1 MQTRRLIPFILAL
14 LCASLMFGI
23 TGAAQAQETSV
34 SASFANQQKE
44 SLPINVLVGQSRV
57 INFDR
62 KIGRFS
68 VSNPEVAEAVLVAPD
83 QVLVNGK
90 AFGQVNF
97 IAWEKE
103 SGKFV
108 VFDVFV
114 RANLSLIDSQIRAL
128 FPRDDIRLSQA
139 NGSVVISGSVAQPQT
154 SAQVEAVVKAA
165 GFQTVNMLASPVKN
179 MMQVQLSV
187 RVAEVSRTKLRELG
201 SSWASSNGGT
211 SISATNSLASLF
223 ETANLFISNTGLG
236 SAASIRALQTS
247 GAIRSLAEP
256 NVIAMSGQQA
266 SFLAGGE
273 FPIPVIQSDGT
284 RVNVTVVFK
293 EYGVR
298 LNFKPTIIDEDHIQ
312 LELEPEVS
320 TIDFQNGV
328 KFQGY
333 LIPALKTRRA
343 KTGIE
348 LRDGQSFAL
357 AGLLDNSESSTLSKV
372 PGLANIPILGALF
385 KSKSFE
391 KRETELVF
399 FCTAN
404 IIKPLN
410 RDDLPAT
417 RSLDGLKKGSPLG
430 LEPQGEGIKGA
441 SGYSTGS
448 EGAKATNSTDAKA
461 ANTTEAGTA
470 TASSATGNS
479 TTGGNAPAATTPAAA
494 PAAREAAT
502 PAKDAAREEKEAL
515 KEAAKVELKEQAANS
530 SPELPLA
537 GEAARAALSNYVS
550 LLPGASVATLKA
562 AAKQ

>member
-1 MQTRRLIPFILAL
+1 MQTRRLIPFIVAT
-14 LCASLMFGI
+14 LCASLLFGVV
-23 TGAAQAQETSV
+23 GAAAARAQETSV
-34 SASFANQQKE
+34 GASFANPQKE
-44 SLPINVLVGQSRV
+44 SVAINVLVGQSRV

-103 SGKFV
+103 SGKFI

-114 RANLSLIDSQIRAL
+114 RTNLSLIDSQIRAL
-128 FPRDDIRLSQA
+128 FPKDDIRLSQA
-139 NGSVVISGSVAQPQT
+139 NGSVVISGSVAQPLT
-154 SAQVEAVVKAA
+154 ATQVEQVVKAA
-165 GFQTVNMLASPVKN
+165 GFQTVNMLTSPVKN
-179 MMQVQLSV
+179 MAQVQLSV

-201 SSWASSNGGT
+201 SSWASSGNGT

-223 ETANLFISNTGLG
+223 ETANLFISNTALG

-273 FPIPVIQSDGT
+273 FPIPVIQSDGQK
-284 RVNVTVVFK
+284 VNVTVVFK

-357 AGLLDNSESSTLSKV
+357 AGLLDNSESNTLSKV
-372 PGLANIPILGALF
+372 PGLSSIPILGALF
-385 KSKSFE
+385 KSKSYE
-391 KRETELVF
+391 KKETELVF

-404 IIKPLN
+404 IIKPVD
-410 RDDLPAT
+410 RDALPNT
-417 RSLDGLKKGSPLG
+417 RGLDGLKNGSPLG

-448 EGAKATNSTDAKA
+448 EGAKTTVGTDSTAASVNANNSSNAATPASE
-461 ANTTEAGTA
+461 ANANNAGQTLA
-470 TASSATGNS
+470 PVVSL
-479 TTGGNAPAATTPAAA
+479 APAMPVKD
-494 PAAREAAT
+494 EAT
-502 PAKDAAREEKEAL
+502 PAKDTI
-515 KEAAKVELKEQAANS
+515 V
-530 SPELPLA
+530 LPVH
-537 GEAARAALSNYVS
+537 STQMVS
-550 LLPGASVATLKA
+550 VPVASVKTSVKH
-562 AAKQ
+562 

>member
-1 MQTRRLIPFILAL
+1 MQTRRLIPFIVAM
-14 LCASLMFGI
+14 LCASFVFSVA
-23 TGAAQAQETSV
+23 GAAQAQETSV
-34 SASFANQQKE
+34 SASFANPQKE
-44 SLPINVLVGQSRV
+44 SVAINVLVGQSRV

-128 FPRDDIRLSQA
+128 FPNDDIRLSQA
-139 NGSVVISGSVAQPQT
+139 NGSVVISGSVAQAHT
-154 SAQVEAVVKAA
+154 STQVEQVVKAA
-165 GFQTVNMLASPVKN
+165 GFQTVNMLTSPAKN
-179 MMQVQLSV
+179 ALQVQLSV

-201 SSWASSNGGT
+201 SAWASSNGGT
-211 SISATNSLASLF
+211 SFSGTNSLASLF
-223 ETANLFISNTGLG
+223 ETANLMISNTGIG
-236 SAASIRALQTS
+236 SAAQIRALQTS

-256 NVIAMSGQQA
+256 NVIAMSGQEA

-273 FPIPVIQSDGT
+273 FPIPVIQSDGQ

-298 LNFKPTIIDEDHIQ
+298 LKFKPTIIDEDHIQ
-312 LELEPEVS
+312 MELEPEVS

-357 AGLLDNSESSTLSKV
+357 AGLLDNSESQTLSKV
-372 PGLANIPILGALF
+372 PGLGNIPILGALF

-399 FCTAN
+399 FCTTN
-404 IIKPLN
+404 IVKPVN

-417 RSLDGLKKGSPLG
+417 RGLDGLKKGSPLG
-430 LEPQGEGIKGA
+430 VEPAGEGIKGA

-448 EGAKATNSTDAKA
+448 DGAKVMTVTDANA
-461 ANTTEAGTA
+461 ASVNANNATTTTA
-470 TASSATGNS
+470 APVAS
-479 TTGGNAPAATTPAAA
+479 PAASPVASPAAA
-494 PAAREAAT
+494 PA
-502 PAKDAAREEKEAL
+502 KDALKEE
-515 KEAAKVELKEQAANS
+515 KEAAKVEVKEQAANTAAQ
-530 SPELPLA
+530 EAVLPQ
-537 GEAARAALSNYVS
+537 GSDAARVALSSYFSQS
-550 LLPGASVATLKA
+550 LPSPVASAKSGVARVRE
-562 AAKQ
+562 